1 MEHMGYRNEIMTLKF
16 FPQSSSGCE
25 AFSLSFTVGFLA
37 EPRHRRWAE
46 TARHEAV
53 LGRNMGKPSTGDDKN
68 RDFTGI

>member
-1 MEHMGYRNEIMTLKF
+1 MTLKF
-16 FPQSSSGCE
+16 FPQSSSGE

-53 LGRNMGKPSTGDDKN
+53 LGRNMGKPSPGDDKN
-68 RDFTGI
+68 REVY